1 MTLTILE
8 LLYVF
13 LIAFVSVIGV
23 LLSIV
28 LIKVIKI
35 LNVANEITGY
45 YTKAKMMLSSYAA
58 VPKSVKDNIKSK
70 VTGSNKK

>member
-13 LIAFVSVIGV
+13 LIAFVAVIGV

-35 LNVANEITGY
+35 LWTVNEITGY
-45 YTKAKMMLSSYAA
+45 YDKAKVMLTNYSK
-58 VPKSVKDNIKSK
+58 VPNSVKDWLIKWIQS
-70 VTGSNKK
+70 TLKK

>member
-8 LLYVF
+8 LLYIF

-35 LNVANEITGY
+35 LNVADEITGY
-45 YTKAKMMLSSYAA
+45 YTKAKAMLNGYSSIPA
-58 VPKSVKDNIKSK
+58 SVKNNIKSK
-70 VTGSNKK
+70 VSGTIKK